1 MKLKGIDFIPKLKRL
16 DFDTEIKP
24 FESELKEFDDF
35 LFDDAKNYLA
45 QKLAVTYLLEN
56 EEKNETIAYFC
67 IANDCIRRE
76 TDKEKM
82 TAAEKQIWNKINR
95 KIPFLKQRGYYPS
108 VKIGRLAV
116 SKKYAGC
123 GFGSIMIDTVARMY
137 MENEQKAGCR
147 FISVDARIEVCDFY
161 ERNGFR
167 FLTDKDTGNNQR
179 VMYFD
184 LKAIA

>member
-1 MKLKGIDFIPKLKRL
+1 MSLEGIDLTHRLKRL
-16 DFDTEIKP
+16 DFDTKIKS
-24 FESELKEFDDF
+24 FESELKEFDEF

-45 QKLAVTYLLEN
+45 QKLAVTYLFESD
-56 EEKNETIAYFC
+56 NETVAYFC

-82 TAAEKQIWNKINR
+82 TASEKQIWNKINR

-116 SKKYAGC
+116 SKKYAGS
-123 GFGSIMIDTVARMY
+123 GYGKMMLDIVARMY
-137 MENEQKAGCR
+137 VENEQKAGCR
-147 FISVDARIEVCDFY
+147 FISVDARIEICDFY
-161 ERNGFR
+161 VRNGFK
-167 FLTDKDTGNNQR
+167 FLTDNDADKNQR

-184 LKAIA
+184 LQAIGA

>member
-1 MKLKGIDFIPKLKRL
+1 MTLKDIDFEVITKRL
-16 DFDTEIKP
+16 DFDTKIKP
-24 FESELKEFDDF
+24 FESELQEFDDF
-35 LFDDAKNYLA
+35 LFEDAKNYLE

-56 EEKNETIAYFC
+56 KNDTIAYFC

-76 TDKEKM
+76 ADKEKM

-116 SKKYAGC
+116 SKKYEGN

-147 FISVDARIEVCDFY
+147 FISVDARMEISDFY
-161 ERNGFR
+161 ERNGFK
-167 FLTDKDTGNNQR
+167 FLTDKDADKNQR

-184 LKAIA
+184 LQAIS